1 MYKIVLILL
10 TAVALLGSCKNSQAI
25 EKITVASERGDCT
38 GVAPMKCLL
47 IKEYGEKDWQFLY
60 NEIEGFEYEPGYEY
74 EIEVVKEKIENP
86 AADQSSIKYILT
98 KVLSKTAK
106 TSENLPV

>member
-1 MYKIVLILL
+1 MYKIVFTLL
-10 TAVALLGSCKNSQAI
+10 TVVALLGSCKNSQTI
-25 EKITVASERGDCT
+25 EKIIVASEQGDCT

-47 IKEYGEKDWQFLY
+47 IKENGEKDWQFLY
-60 NEIEGFEYEPGYEY
+60 SGIEGFEYEPGYEY